1 MRHDLALMSGA
12 ILAVGLI
19 GWCFCGNPRPI
30 PRMHTVQ
37 QFDPNLKLAIEPNPY
52 MRTER

>member
-1 MRHDLALMSGA
+1 LMSGA

-19 GWCFCGNPRPI
+19 GWFFWGNPAPI

-37 QFDPNLKLAIEPNPY
+37 QFDPNLKLATERSPY
-52 MRTER
+52 MRNER

>member
-19 GWCFCGNPRPI
+19 GWFFWGNPAPI

-37 QFDPNLKLAIEPNPY
+37 QFDPNLKLATEQSPY
-52 MRTER
+52 MRKER